1 MILLDTNVISEPL
14 RAAPDSRVVEWIDTQ
29 PIETLY
35 LSAITVAE
43 LRTGIARMPAGKN
56 RNRLHERIETQV
68 LPRFAN
74 RVLAFDLAA
83 TQPYADLMTK
93 ARAAGMVIGNYDG
106 CIAAIAVAN
115 GLVVATRDT
124 APFRVAGVAVI
135 DPWG

>member
-14 RAAPDSRVVEWIDTQ
+14 RAAPDSRVVDWIDTQ

-56 RNRLHERIETQV
+56 RSRLHERIETQV

-135 DPWG
+135 DPWQ